1 MITKKQIK
9 QKIHDHTK
17 KLKVKMSLSVFDS
30 DITDFF
36 PRITWE
42 LRTDAK
48 HSKRGQYLQS

>member
-48 HSKRGQYLQS
+48 HSKRGQYLQR